1 LFKPDAMRQPSD
13 DSKKAI
19 SRRDWI
25 GFVAAGLA
33 ASLAPGCVPSR
44 PRAGDRKGASLDPLF
59 YASARTLARA
69 IRARRLSSAEIV
81 EAHLERIAAVNPKL
95 NAVVQLVADQARAA
109 AREADAALA
118 RDGVKGALHGV
129 PITLKDSFD
138 TAGIISTGGTK
149 GRAQYVPE
157 RDATVVA
164 RLRNAGAV
172 LLGKTN
178 TPELTLAGETDNL
191 IYGRTNNPYDLS
203 RSPGGSSGGSAAIV
217 AAGGSP
223 LDLGSD
229 TGGSIRLPAHWT
241 GIAGIRPNSGRV
253 PRTGHIIPY
262 GMGALDALTQIGPMA
277 RYVEDLALALPLLAG
292 SDWQDP
298 AIVNM
303 PLGDP
308 RRVELRGLR
317 VAFHTDNGIMT
328 PEAAI
333 ADTVRRAAAALEAA
347 GMRVQEARPPG
358 IERSFALLLA
368 LFFADGGAGVRRRL
382 ASHGTRE
389 VHPYLS
395 TFQNMGTPALDGAK
409 FGELLEQVDRFR
421 SEMLAFMEAHDLILC
436 PPGAFTALP
445 HGEVLKPDRF
455 PGFSYAGT
463 YNLTGWPGVVVRG
476 GTSPG
481 GLPIGVQVVA
491 RAWREDVALA
501 VASHLESALGGFQPP
516 SL

>member
-1 LFKPDAMRQPSD
+1 MREPSD
-13 DSKKAI
+13 NSKKDPRTETI
-19 SRRDWI
+19 SRRDWV
-25 GFVAAGLA
+25 GLVGAGLA
-33 ASLAPGCVPSR
+33 ASLAPACVPSR
-44 PRAGDRKGASLDPLF
+44 PPAGDTKGASLDPIF

-69 IRARRLSSAEIV
+69 IRGRQLSSAEIV
-81 EAHLERIAAVNPKL
+81 DAHLERIAAVNPKL
-95 NAVVQLVADQARAA
+95 NAVVQLVADKARAG

-118 RDGVKGALHGV
+118 RGEVKGALHGV

-149 GRAQYVPE
+149 GRANYIPQ

-164 RLRNAGAV
+164 RLRDAGAI

-203 RSPGGSSGGSAAIV
+203 RTPGGSSGGSAAIV

-262 GMGALDALTQIGPMA
+262 AMGALDALTQIGPMA
-277 RYVEDLALALPLLAG
+277 RYVEDLALALPILAG
-292 SDWQDP
+292 SDWKDP
-298 AIVNM
+298 AIVDM

-308 RRVELRGLR
+308 RRVELRTLR

-328 PEAAI
+328 PQPEI
-333 ADTVRRAAAALEAA
+333 VDVVRKATAALEAA
-347 GMRVQEARPPG
+347 GMRVEEARPPG
-358 IERSFALLLA
+358 IERSFDLILA

-382 ASHGTRE
+382 ASHGTTE

-395 TFQNMGTPALDGAK
+395 TFQNMGTPPLDGAK
-409 FGELLEQVDRFR
+409 FEELLEQVDLFR
-421 SEMLAFMEAHDLILC
+421 SEMLSFMEAHDLILC

-445 HGEVLKPDRF
+445 HGEVLRPDRF
-455 PGFSYAGT
+455 PGFSYAAT
-463 YNLTGWPGVVVRG
+463 YNLTGWPGAVVRG
-476 GTSPG
+476 GTSPE

-501 VASHLESALGGFQPP
+501 VASQLESALGGFQPP